1 MTFRPHAGS
10 FAAIA
15 LICAALFSPACQSKK
30 TKEEAPLLARFYLEL
45 KPGEPGVSVDL
56 PQSGLTIGVQR
67 KPVLVEYDI
76 LNAEV
81 AQVELGRCLLVQLT
95 PAAANDL
102 YRLTVN
108 SLGRR
113 LVLLL
118 NDQPVGARRI
128 DEAIADGN
136 LLLFLEVPDVDLP
149 QVVRRLKATAG
160 ELARSSRKKK

>member
-1 MTFRPHAGS
+1 MTIRSHAGS
-10 FAAIA
+10 IAAIA
-15 LICAALFSPACQSKK
+15 LICATLFSPACQNKK
-30 TKEEAPLLARFYLEL
+30 TQKEPPLLARFYLEL
-45 KPGEPGVSVDL
+45 KPGEPGVAVDL

-81 AQVELGRCLLVQLT
+81 AQVELGRCLLVQLS

-136 LLLFLEVPDVDLP
+136 LLLFLEVPDADLP
-149 QVVRRLKATAG
+149 QIVRRLKATAG
-160 ELARSSRKKK
+160 ELARSPRKK

>member
-1 MTFRPHAGS
+1 LRPTLRTLALAPAL
-10 FAAIA
+10 FAA
-15 LICAALFSPACQSKK
+15 LLLSACQSKK
-30 TKEEAPLLARFYLEL
+30 TREEPPLVARFYLEL

-102 YRLTVN
+102 YRLTAN
-108 SLGRR
+108 ARGRR

-128 DEAIADGN
+128 DDTIADGN
-136 LLLFLEVPDVDLP
+136 LLLFLEVPDADLP
-149 QVVRRLKATAG
+149 QVVQRLRATAG
-160 ELARSSRKKK
+160 ELTRKPRKK

>member
-1 MTFRPHAGS
+1 MRP
-10 FAAIA
+10 FLRKIA
-15 LICAALFSPACQSKK
+15 LLLVLPVIIGLAGCRSGR

-136 LLLFLEVPDVDLP
+136 LLLFLEVPDADLP

-160 ELARSSRKKK
+160 ELARTSRKK

>member
-1 MTFRPHAGS
+1 M
-10 FAAIA
+10 
-15 LICAALFSPACQSKK
+15 
-30 TKEEAPLLARFYLEL
+30 ARFYLEL
-45 KPGEPGVSVDL
+45 KPGEAGVSIDL
-56 PQSGLTIGVQR
+56 PRSGITIGVQR

-76 LNAEV
+76 VNAEV
-81 AQVELGRCLLVQLT
+81 AQVELGRCLLVQFT

-108 SLGRR
+108 ALGRR

-128 DEAIADGN
+128 DQAIADGN
-136 LLLFLEVPDVDLP
+136 FLLFLEIPDSDLP

-160 ELARSSRKKK
+160 ELARSSRKK

>member
-1 MTFRPHAGS
+1 MRHPGRTVSFIILLAAGL
-10 FAAIA
+10 AVAG
-15 LICAALFSPACQSKK
+15 CQGPKPP
-30 TKEEAPLLARFYLEL
+30 EEQPLVARFYLEL
-45 KPGEPGVSVDL
+45 KSGEAGVSIDL

-76 LNAEV
+76 VNAEV
-81 AQVELGRCLLVQLT
+81 AQVELGRCLLVQFT

-102 YRLTVN
+102 YRLTAN
-108 SLGRR
+108 ALGRR

-128 DEAIADGN
+128 DQTIADGN
-136 LLLFLEVPDVDLP
+136 LLIFLEVPDNDLP

-160 ELARSSRKKK
+160 ELARSPRRQ